1 MLPNC
6 TRCTCTADGAHY
18 NDSTPANTSHEH
30 KVIQMHK
37 MDLGTINVRLHVPY
51 YDICNIGKFRHYP
64 EILLYSMCRS
74 PSIQPV
80 WDGFPQNS
88 SGKTPSSEPCVPPTS
103 TDAVAA
109 PNVPDPQPQHSSSKV
124 ILSPKAATI
133 QHASNLVCAIHAVL
147 DDGSS
152 QNDGVA
158 YGQAISKFFPKLPFT
173 NDTSWYHAE
182 LVPQA
187 HPHPDVD
194 SINMLKLWINNIEYH
209 TPTRYQLFLLAE
221 PAFVL
226 HYVFLSFFH
235 VSYRGY

>member
-1 MLPNC
+1 MCAYMYLTTTFVILVNSDTILRFCC
-6 TRCTCTADGAHY
+6 TPCADPPPFNLY
-18 NDSTPANTSHEH
+18 EMDS
-30 KVIQMHK
+30 
-37 MDLGTINVRLHVPY
+37 
-51 YDICNIGKFRHYP
+51 
-64 EILLYSMCRS
+64 
-74 PSIQPV
+74 
-80 WDGFPQNS
+80 PQNS

-109 PNVPDPQPQHSSSKV
+109 PSVPDPQPQHSSSKV

-194 SINMLKLWINNIEYH
+194 SINMLKLWINDVEYH